1 VTRTAQG
8 AKPTSAEV
16 EALIERTRAPVT
28 RVLCRYNIPP
38 ADSEDVLHEAYLA
51 LVLRWDRI
59 EVHEAWLIRVV
70 QNLCARWWR
79 QRLHES
85 LVQLDELDPALMA
98 EAGTSAQQQIA
109 DRRLLEQLMTTL
121 PARHRRLL
129 MLLFVRG
136 WTRSEA
142 AANTGYE
149 LESIGATVRR
159 ALTRLRQASDDL
171 ARGGRKPPAR
181 RERPTTPW
189 RVGRRGRP
197 ARPKNDGDP
206 GGELEP

>member
-8 AKPTSAEV
+8 TKPTSAEIV
-16 EALIERTRAPVT
+16 ALIERTRGPVT
-28 RVLCRYNIPP
+28 RILSRYNIPP
-38 ADSEDVLHEAYLA
+38 ADAEDVLHEAYLA
-51 LVLRWDRI
+51 LVMRWDQI
-59 EVHEAWLIRVV
+59 EVYEGWLIRVV
-70 QNLCARWWR
+70 QNLCAQWWR
-79 QRLHES
+79 RRLHES
-85 LVQLDELDPALMA
+85 LVQLDDLDPGLMA
-98 EAGTSAQQQIA
+98 EVSTPAQQQVA
-109 DRRLLEQLMTTL
+109 DRRLLEQLMTSL

-136 WTRSEA
+136 WSRSEA

-149 LESIGATVRR
+149 LESVGVTVRR

-171 ARGGRKPPAR
+171 ARGQRRKSPAR

-197 ARPKNDGDP
+197 PCPKNDRTSGDDT
-206 GGELEP
+206 